1 MGKLKRVLITG
12 ASGGIG
18 MALIKRF
25 QGYEL
30 LIPTHKELD
39 LSSVDSI
46 NGYIKDKKFGVDI
59 LINNAAE
66 NIICPIRSLSKE
78 GWQRT
83 IDVNLTAPFLLIHSV
98 ADYMMTNKWGR
109 IVNISSCYSL
119 ISKKGRV
126 AYSASKAGLNSLTRT
141 ASLEYADSNVLVNS
155 ICLGFVDTEMTRRN
169 NNSSQ
174 IDAIRNRIP
183 MKRLA
188 TPEEIANFVFFI
200 GSEQNTYITGQS
212 LVIDGGFLIE

>member
-1 MGKLKRVLITG
+1 MKRVLITG

-18 MALIKRF
+18 RALTKRF
-25 QGYEL
+25 QGYDL
-30 LIPTHKELD
+30 LVPTHKELD

-46 NGYIKDKKFGVDI
+46 NGYMKDKKFGVDI

-66 NIICPIRSLSKE
+66 NIVCPIRTLPKE

-83 IDVNLTAPFLLIHSV
+83 IDVNLTAPFLLIRSV
-98 ADYMMTNKWGR
+98 IDSMVANKWGR

-119 ISKKGRV
+119 ISKRGRV
-126 AYSASKAGLNSLTRT
+126 AYSVSKAGLNSLTRT
-141 ASLEYADSNVLVNS
+141 SALECAESNILVNS
-155 ICLGFVDTEMTRRN
+155 VCLGFVDTEMTRRN

-174 IDAIRNRIP
+174 IDVIRSRIP

-188 TPEEIANFVFFI
+188 TPDEIANFVFFI